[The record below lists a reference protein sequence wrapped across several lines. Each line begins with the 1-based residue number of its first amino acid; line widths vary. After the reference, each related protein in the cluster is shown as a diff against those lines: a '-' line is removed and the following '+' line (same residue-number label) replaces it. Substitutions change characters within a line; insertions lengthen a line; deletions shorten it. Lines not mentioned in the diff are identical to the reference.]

1 MVEDSPAGEGASTT
15 TPLFT
20 KIGFDGEVGLII
32 QRIWEMVR
40 TSLSSS
46 YILLGEDE
54 RQENSW
60 QAARPDRLEE
70 MESWRLVWK
79 HWKGQDSH
87 PGEQEASSF

>member
-32 QRIWEMVR
+32 HIIRGMVR

-54 RQENSW
+54 RQENS
-60 QAARPDRLEE
+60 
-70 MESWRLVWK
+70 
-79 HWKGQDSH
+79 
-87 PGEQEASSF
+87 